1 MFLVISAGFVLSV
14 TPFVA
19 NFLVPVPDKQL
30 RMSKQDQLKLA
41 LGRWFHTDGERFVD
55 VQGVERLI
63 DGKKTGY
70 FSFSIEQNPV
80 ARFVKNKNMK
90 QLELSEAVLRDT
102 FHVDNPPASWWQP
115 QALQTETW
123 FTGEDQQRQL
133 HLTYNP
139 KTRRC
144 ILVIETVVSAY

>member
-1 MFLVISAGFVLSV
+1 MLLVILAGFVLSV

-19 NFLVPVPDKQL
+19 SFLVPVPDQQL

-41 LGRWFHTDGERFVD
+41 LGAWFRTDGERFID
-55 VQGVERLI
+55 VQGVERLME
-63 DGKKTGY
+63 GKKTGY

-80 ARFVKNKNMK
+80 ARFVKHKDLK
-90 QLELSEAVLRDT
+90 QMDLSEDVLRNT

-144 ILVIETVVSAY
+144 ILVIETLAPAY